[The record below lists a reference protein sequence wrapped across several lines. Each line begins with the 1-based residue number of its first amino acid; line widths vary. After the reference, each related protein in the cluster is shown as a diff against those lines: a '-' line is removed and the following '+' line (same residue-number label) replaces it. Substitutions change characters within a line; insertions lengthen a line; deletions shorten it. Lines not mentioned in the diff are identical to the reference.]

1 MRRIGDVNSG
11 VFLARRRP
19 AGQDPIGAETARV
32 SSAPPIEAD
41 APNVVWAIDFQFDPA
56 TDGKAIQIASM
67 IDEHTREPLMN
78 IVERSIAAERLVTE
92 LETAFTLA
100 GGPPKVL
107 RMDNGPKLIS
117 HALQQFCENKPAWST
132 FRSAA
137 RGSTAISNRS
147 TTEYAKQC
155 LSPDEAQATN
165 AKQTTSEPDNHFG
178 VTFGCLYATRRELPA
193 FCARSRRISSGS
205 RGTSIPR

>member
-1 MRRIGDVNSG
+1 
-11 VFLARRRP
+11 
-19 AGQDPIGAETARV
+19 
-32 SSAPPIEAD
+32 
-41 APNVVWAIDFQFDPA
+41 
-56 TDGKAIQIASM
+56 M

>member
-19 AGQDPIGAETARV
+19 AGQDPIGAEAARV

-41 APNVVWAIDFQFDPA
+41 APNVVWAIDFQFDSA

-67 IDEHTREPLMN
+67 IDEHTRESLMN

-100 GGPPKVL
+100 GGLPKVL
-107 RMDNGPKLIS
+107 RMDNGPKLVS
-117 HALQQFCENKPAWST
+117 HALRQFCENKTGLVYIPPGRPWVNGHIESFNDRIRKAVP
-132 FRSAA
+132 FPA
-137 RGSTAISNRS
+137 RG
-147 TTEYAKQC
+147 
-155 LSPDEAQATN
+155 
-165 AKQTTSEPDNHFG
+165 TSHEGKIDNERARQPLRRDI
-178 VTFGCLYATRRELPA
+178 GCLYATRRELPA
-193 FCARSRRISSGS
+193 FCARSRWDF
-205 RGTSIPR
+205 

>member
-1 MRRIGDVNSG
+1 M
-11 VFLARRRP
+11 
-19 AGQDPIGAETARV
+19 

-56 TDGKAIQIASM
+56 TDGKAIKIASM

-78 IVERSIAAERLVTE
+78 IVEGSIAAERLVTE

-117 HALQQFCENKPAWST
+117 HALQQFCENT
-132 FRSAA
+132 RLGLHSAA
-137 RGSTAISNRS
+137 PPVDQRPYRIVQQPNTQSSAFPRTRHKPRTQNRRRANP
-147 TTEYAKQC
+147 T
-155 LSPDEAQATN
+155 
-165 AKQTTSEPDNHFG
+165 TTS
-178 VTFGCLYATRRELPA
+178 A
-193 FCARSRRISSGS
+193 
-205 RGTSIPR
+205 